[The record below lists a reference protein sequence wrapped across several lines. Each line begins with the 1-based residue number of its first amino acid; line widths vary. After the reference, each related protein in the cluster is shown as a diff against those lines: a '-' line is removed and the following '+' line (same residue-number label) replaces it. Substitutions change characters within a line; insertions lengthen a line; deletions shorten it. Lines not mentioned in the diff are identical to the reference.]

1 MNKAEKIQLHQ
12 VIAYVLEA
20 EAGHYEETAEA
31 YGEDSEAAK
40 NHIYTKAREI
50 WAAFELDTV
59 TFEGHKPK
67 RVFSVWANGNE
78 ANAHMLTETEAENLA
93 GNLRFRGFDDVRI
106 ERGAV

>member
-40 NHIYTKAREI
+40 NHIYAKAREI
-50 WAAFELDTV
+50 WAAFELDSV

-67 RVFSVWANGNE
+67 RVFSVWVGGSEVNDF
-78 ANAHMLTETEAENLA
+78 MLTETEAENIA
-93 GNLRFRGFDDVRI
+93 ADYRFRGYDDVQI
-106 ERGAV
+106 ERVTK